1 MRNRVPDARRG
12 LPLAAMGLCLAASGA
27 LAADP
32 EPAQAPA
39 ATASAAT
46 TATAAAPAPAPHD
59 HPIALR
65 DEAALPIIEH
75 ADGSRSVV
83 LDASFLS
90 TSVARIGPDGKVII
104 GCVQSREE
112 YDAFFAAEALPDGAE
127 VR

>member
-1 MRNRVPDARRG
+1 MRNRIRPAI
-12 LPLAAMGLCLAASGA
+12 LAAPA
-27 LAADP
+27 LAFALCAGAVSAA
-32 EPAQAPA
+32 EPAAGTDRAATPATPA
-39 ATASAAT
+39 AAA
-46 TATAAAPAPAPHD
+46 AAAAPHDHAHD

-75 ADGSRSVV
+75 ADGTRSAV

-90 TSVARIGPDGKVII
+90 TSVAKIGPDGEVII
-104 GCVQSREE
+104 GCVQSRAE

>member
-1 MRNRVPDARRG
+1 MRKT
-12 LPLAAMGLCLAASGA
+12 LPLSRLGLALAALGLSLAAGTA

-32 EPAQAPA
+32 EPAEAQ
-39 ATASAAT
+39 S
-46 TATAAAPAPAPHD
+46 AAAPAAEAAPAPHE

-65 DEAALPIIEH
+65 DEAALQVVEH
-75 ADGSRSVV
+75 PDGSRSAV

-90 TSVARIGPDGKVII
+90 TSVARIGPDGEVII